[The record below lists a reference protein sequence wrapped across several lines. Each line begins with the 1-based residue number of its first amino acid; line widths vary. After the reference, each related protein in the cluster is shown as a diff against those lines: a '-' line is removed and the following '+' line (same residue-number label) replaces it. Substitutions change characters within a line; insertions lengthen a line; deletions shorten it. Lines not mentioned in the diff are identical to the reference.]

1 MRTANVRNGVEAVCF
16 LGAILLIIGMVRC
29 ASGAEMKAPP
39 LGSVLPDFALKD
51 FNGQERSLASCKG
64 KVVVLDF
71 CSQECPYS
79 RGVDEA
85 LIELANT
92 YADQGVVF
100 LGVDSHKS
108 TTPEQ
113 IKQYATEKK
122 VPFPI
127 LKDGNNTYADAV
139 GATRTPEFYIL
150 DKDLKLVYHGAFD
163 DRKVPEKRGETNYVR
178 NALDDV
184 LGGKPVRTPQVDAWG
199 CTIKRAK

>member
-1 MRTANVRNGVEAVCF
+1 
-16 LGAILLIIGMVRC
+16 MVSC
-29 ASGAEMKAPP
+29 ASGAEMKVPP
-39 LGSVLPDFALKD
+39 LGSVLPDFTLKD
-51 FNGQERSLASCKG
+51 FTGQEHSLASCKG

-85 LIELANT
+85 LTELANT
-92 YADQGVVF
+92 YAEKGVVF

-108 TTPEQ
+108 TTPDQ
-113 IKQYATEKK
+113 IKQYATDKK

-127 LKDGNNTYADAV
+127 LKDGNNTYADVV